1 MLKEEETNTE
11 KMWKVS
17 PGKKQNIPIGGIVCS
32 ILMLLLL
39 LGVGLCLVV
48 YKTGRKM

>member
-17 PGKKQNIPIGGIVCS
+17 PGKKQNIPIRRNSMLHSYVVAVAWCGVMLGG
-32 ILMLLLL
+32 L
-39 LGVGLCLVV
+39 
-48 YKTGRKM
+48 